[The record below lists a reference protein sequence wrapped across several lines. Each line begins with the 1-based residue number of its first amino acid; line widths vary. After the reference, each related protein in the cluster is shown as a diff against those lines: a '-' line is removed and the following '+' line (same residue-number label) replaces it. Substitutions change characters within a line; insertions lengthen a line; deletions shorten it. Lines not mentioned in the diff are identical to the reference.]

1 MIFVNKG
8 KTNTR
13 QNAKNPSGNDH
24 QFSGRI
30 YSYVIHNGKLEF
42 KDKYTGTGGWNPVS
56 EEMAVEVLGLN
67 VAKRWKKKYLQHIRN
82 N

>member
-1 MIFVNKG
+1 MG
-8 KTNTR
+8 D
-13 QNAKNPSGNDH
+13 DH

-30 YSYVIHNGKLEF
+30 YSYVLHDGELEF